1 MGFHLELWYTHCST
15 QSNLSQGCSFCFC
28 FMIQS
33 SSPLVFVPA
42 SVSFCFSL
50 SEWVFGSLWHFPV
63 SHEWEAE
70 APLHIQ
76 GAVCS
81 QSVSLIARYA
91 RAVFT
96 NEASATYPHR
106 PGFHGSG
113 QVNHFHSLYF
123 MRVRCQKVYLQRVKT
138 NASKAHGLRIKRLVK
153 GVEW

>member
-1 MGFHLELWYTHCST
+1 MVHSLFYP
-15 QSNLSQGCSFCFC
+15 
-28 FMIQS
+28 IQLVSRLFLLFLFYDSVFFS
-33 SSPLVFVPA
+33 SVFVPA

-138 NASKAHGLRIKRLVK
+138 NASKAHGLRIKCLVK
-153 GVEW
+153 GAEW